1 MALDKHVQSAFH
13 IGQGQCVVERH
24 DREFFNLYEVKRTYI
39 FLVELLDIY
48 NNNRLTLNSI

>member
-24 DREFFNLYEVKRTYI
+24 EREFFNLNDVKRTYM
-39 FLVELLDIY
+39 FFVELLEIY
-48 NNNRLTLNSI
+48 DNNCLTFR